1 MEELTDTS
9 YVFFLK
15 EKHLNFESGS
25 FEDLWS
31 LRPESRTTVQLFGK
45 TFETPRWHR
54 TYEKDYK
61 FTGMTEGQQDETPAK
76 VKEFLTKCQEF
87 ISPKFNSVLVN
98 WYNPEDYISMHA
110 DDEKEIDQS
119 ESIITYTICESDEKR
134 KFVMQNKDTKE
145 KHEFFLGNGDI
156 FIMTGDCQK
165 THKHGL
171 PRSKKYKSRR
181 ISITVRAIF

>member
-9 YVFFLK
+9 YVFFLT
-15 EKHLNFESGS
+15 EKHLNFVSGD

-31 LRPESRTTVQLFGK
+31 LRPDTRTTLQLFGK

-54 TYEKDYK
+54 TYEKDYT
-61 FTGMTEGQQDETPAK
+61 FTGMAEDKQDVTPAK
-76 VKEFLTKCQEF
+76 FKEFLTQCQNL
-87 ISPKFNSVLVN
+87 ISPNFNSILVN
-98 WYNPEDYISMHA
+98 WYNPTDYISMHS
-110 DDEKEIDQS
+110 DDEKNIDQN

-134 KFVMQNKDTKE
+134 KFVMQNKKTSE
-145 KHEFFLGNGDI
+145 KHEFYLGDGNI
-156 FIMTGDCQK
+156 FIMAGECQK

-181 ISITVRAIF
+181 ISITVRALV